1 MKIDKVCNNN
11 IVQAFGDDGK
21 EYIVMGRGLG
31 FQKKSGDMIDPE
43 KIEKT
48 YILENPETSQELQQL
63 TRNLPQEESDAFLA
77 ILLNVEEE
85 LGQSFDSSF
94 FIALMDHLHY
104 AIERYHEGLPLQN
117 PLSWE
122 IRKFYQTEYKLG
134 RKIVSNLNQIF
145 GIGLDNEE
153 ASSIALHL
161 VNAQKDSGFIT
172 KHQSLTRLVASVM
185 DIVRLHFGI
194 DFDEDSLNYHRFVT
208 HVRYFGQRVLQGNIQ
223 GQNDA
228 FLYEQVQ
235 DNYPQAFDC
244 TQKIAAY
251 VDSTY
256 NFIMSKDEQVYL
268 TIHIQRVTEGS

>member
-11 IVQAFGDDGK
+11 IVQVLGDDGK

-31 FQKKSGDMIDPE
+31 FQKKSGDVIDLE
-43 KIEKT
+43 KVEKT
-48 YILENPETSQELQQL
+48 YILENPETSKELQQL
-63 TRNLPQEESDAFLA
+63 TRDLPQAESDAFLA

-94 FIALMDHLHY
+94 FIALTDHLHY

-134 RKIVSNLNQIF
+134 QKIVAYLNQTFAIH
-145 GIGLDNEE
+145 LNDEE
-153 ASSIALHL
+153 AASIALHL

-172 KHQSLTRLVASVM
+172 KHQSLTRLVANIL
-185 DIVRLHFGI
+185 DLVRLHFGI

-208 HVRYFGQRVLQGNIQ
+208 HVRYFGQRVLQGNVQ

-235 DNYPQAFDC
+235 ANYPQAFAC

-251 VDSTY
+251 VDSTHH
-256 NFIMSKDEQVYL
+256 FIMSKDEQVYL